1 MTTSVRVDVVSVERL
16 IFSGEARFVVAPA
29 ELGQVGILPGH
40 APFISRL
47 RSGSVRLELVERDEE
62 EVIYVSSGMLE
73 VQPGRITIL
82 ADLALPDGELL
93 EERLEEETVRVEEAI
108 KDRVTSVE
116 FAKLEAELARAFRD
130 LRGYVNLKHR
140 QKGI

>member
-16 IFSGEARFVVAPA
+16 IFSGKAHFVVVPA

-40 APFISRL
+40 APFIARL
-47 RSGSVRLELVERDEE
+47 RSGSVRLKLVDKDEE

-82 ADLALPDGELL
+82 ADLALPEDELL

-108 KDRVTSVE
+108 KDRLTSVE

-140 QKGI
+140 RKGI